1 MAADG
6 HATNGHA
13 VNGDDKATIV
23 EGKAAGDKTFE
34 VRAMTTGVW
43 ARDQDLEGAVE
54 EQRAKA
60 SAHRLQTLMLYVAV
74 KCTNGLGMRARR
86 PHMVATSRRH
96 VRAAA

>member
-13 VNGDDKATIV
+13 VNGDDKAIVV
-23 EGKAAGDKTFE
+23 EGKAAGDKTAPFE

-60 SAHRLQTLMLYVAV
+60 SAHISIPSQ
-74 KCTNGLGMRARR
+74 
-86 PHMVATSRRH
+86 SRD
-96 VRAAA
+96 A